1 MNEQK
6 VEVAIKAP
14 KKFDA
19 WKITAI
25 LSVLLSAYLIIS
37 PRTPAPTAHPI
48 NSVEVVKAHSPDEA
62 TMQEAKKTYKPK
74 SIREN
79 LARAKEIAKGFKE
92 QPGEEHMDRMKRFN
106 DYVLEETKE
115 DVKVQK

>member
-1 MNEQK
+1 MNEN
-6 VEVAIKAP
+6 EVVINAP
-14 KKFDA
+14 KKFDP

-37 PRTPAPTAHPI
+37 PRLPAPTAHPI
-48 NSVEVVKAHSPDEA
+48 NSVSVTKAHSSDEA

-79 LARAKEIAKGFKE
+79 LERAKQVAKGFKE

-106 DYVLEETKE
+106 DYVLEATKE
-115 DVKVQK
+115 DVKVPK